1 MAKAF
6 FCSEDMELAQLLL
19 HEDNAFNCLVE
30 VGHTGGLQFNNVYD
44 EDRIVNGMYTSKVYL
59 CYELLRY
66 VDFLESQMPSL
77 GIVPAYYDKV
87 DQEERPRESQI
98 PVFETHLR
106 RLNDEMRSVMEHYNT
121 LERRHNYL
129 EEKRYAI
136 QKAQKMLTADGPLG
150 TELLLTDD
158 NLREILKDQS
168 DGSPNSSH
176 LNYILGSINVQ
187 KFPAFEL
194 MLYRLFGRNLLV
206 RRAEMPEKVYEQT
219 GQKRELVHKF
229 VVLLMTISVSIR
241 PKLLKC
247 CSAFHVTIFECP
259 ETTSQRLLMIKQV
272 EMESKDMKLVL
283 NETRTVR
290 KRILLIAARDSFIM
304 RINLNKS
311 MKVYDL
317 LNRLSPVGA
326 QEHQKYLQAE
336 CFVPASEVKQVRAA
350 LKRGALLNDSEAV
363 GYNPAPILLVRSRKS
378 RHVPPTYFRLN
389 KFTRGF
395 QNLID
400 SYGMADYK
408 ELNPAPYTIITFPFL
423 FAIMFG
429 DLGHGLILMLFACIL
444 IFQEKRIEEMQRTTR
459 KDNEILNIL
468 FAGRY
473 IILLMGIFS
482 VYVGF
487 IYNDVLAMPMNIF
500 GSSWS
505 CAYNTSVVKKLS
517 SKLGLD
523 PNDPKFYSGDPYP
536 IGVDPIWKISGEDSI
551 TTFNSL
557 KMKLA
562 IILGI
567 AQMMFGLF
575 LAAVNCIT
583 LKRKSDLL
591 LIVIPQCVF
600 MICLFC
606 YLVFLIFFKWLT
618 YGGLKQA
625 PYNSACAP
633 SVLITFI
640 DMMLMKTSEMEVK
653 TCNKGMFPNERTIE
667 YILVF
672 VAFAVV
678 PILLAGKPIYL
689 TRRQKKLTKERKER
703 DLRDLNEKGRE
714 TLKEMRSSLHY
725 SVGYQYES
733 EKRDSTKS
741 VNEDDAVEFD
751 LTEIWIHSGIHTIES
766 VLGSVSHTAS
776 YLRLWAL
783 SLAHSQLADVLFH
796 MILTKGLSNDLPL
809 YLGMPVL
816 AAAFFIW
823 AVLTVAILV
832 MMEGLSAF
840 LHTLRLHWV
849 EFQSKFFNGAGDIFR
864 PFYFPPSTIRG

>member
-6 FCSEDMELAQLLL
+6 FCSEDMELAQLLV

-44 EDRIVNGMYTSKVYL
+44 EDRLINGMYNAKVSL

-66 VDFLESQMPSL
+66 VQFLESQMPSL
-77 GIVPAYYDKV
+77 DIVPAYYDKV

-98 PVFETHLR
+98 PVYDMHLR
-106 RLNDEMRSVMEHYNT
+106 RLNDEMRAVMEHYNT
-121 LERRHNYL
+121 LERRQNYL

-136 QKAQKMLTADGPLG
+136 QKAEKMFTNDGQGAQLLY
-150 TELLLTDD
+150 TEESLK
-158 NLREILKDQS
+158 EILKDQS
-168 DGSPNSSH
+168 DGSPFSSH
-176 LNYILGSINVQ
+176 LNYILGSINVER
-187 KFPAFEL
+187 FATFEL
-194 MLYRLFGRNLLV
+194 MLYRFFGRNLLV
-206 RRAEMPEKVYEQT
+206 RRAEMPEKVYEQK

-229 VVLLMTISVSIR
+229 VVLLMTISVNIR

-259 ETTSQRLLMIKQV
+259 ETSSQRFLMIKQLELDSRDI
-272 EMESKDMKLVL
+272 EMVL

-290 KRILLIAARDSFIM
+290 KRILHIAARTSYIM

-336 CFVPASEVKQVRAA
+336 CFVPASQVGQVREA
-350 LKRGALLNDSEAV
+350 LNRGAVAEVGEADGFNPKPMLL
-363 GYNPAPILLVRSRKS
+363 LRHRKS
-378 RHVPPTYFRLN
+378 RHTPPTYFRLN
-389 KFTRGF
+389 KFTQGF

-429 DLGHGLILMLFACIL
+429 DLGHGLILILFAGLL
-444 IFQEKRIEEMQRTTR
+444 IFKEKRIERHQRTAHSE
-459 KDNEILNIL
+459 NEILNIL

-505 CAYNTSVVKKLS
+505 CVYNSSTVRKLTSQF
-517 SKLGLD
+517 GLD
-523 PNDPKFYSGDPYP
+523 PNNPQFYSGEPYP
-536 IGVDPIWKISGEDSI
+536 IGLDPIWKISGEDSI
-551 TTFNSL
+551 TTVNSL

-567 AQMMFGLF
+567 SQMMFGLV
-575 LAAVNCIT
+575 LSAVNCIS
-583 LKRKSDLL
+583 LKRKHDLFL
-591 LIVIPQCVF
+591 MVIPQCIF

-640 DMMLMKTSEMEVK
+640 DMMLMKTSELEVK
-653 TCNKGMFPNERTIE
+653 TCNKGMFPNERLIE
-667 YILVF
+667 YILVLI
-672 VAFAVV
+672 AFAAV

-689 TRRQKKLTKERKER
+689 THRQKKLNKERNK
-703 DLRDLNEKGRE
+703 RDLNNLQEEGRE
-714 TLKEMRSSLHY
+714 ALKEMRSSLHY
-725 SVGYQYES
+725 TASYTNDA
-733 EKRDSTKS
+733 EKRGS
-741 VNEDDAVEFD
+741 VSRSSSVENVAEFD

-796 MILTKGLSNDLPL
+796 MVLSKGLDEDW
-809 YLGMPVL
+809 PVFIGAPFLL
-816 AAAFFIW
+816 ATFFVW
-823 AVLTVAILV
+823 AILTVAILV

-849 EFQSKFFNGAGDIFR
+849 EFQSKFFNGVGDAFR